1 MKKIFSVAL
10 AAGALVLTAC
20 GDNTPS
26 PKMETA
32 GDTISYELGM
42 SNAPS
47 EAELKMF
54 LSDPRTG
61 SDSAYVEEFMKGFRE
76 AIEAGGDKKKAA
88 YFAGLQAGAQLKMG
102 MKQVEAAIYAD
113 DSTKHLSVKNFLAGF
128 KAGMEGKRTH
138 LKIDGKLIDRQTAMM
153 DVNERINK
161 EAAAAAERK
170 YADNKEQSTKF
181 IEAKSKEKDVNKLEG
196 GTLYKVLTAGTGA
209 TPKDG
214 QRVNV
219 IYEGKL
225 TDGTVFDASAQHP
238 GPDGKSNP
246 MVVGQMIAGFNA
258 ALKAMPVGST
268 WEIYIPYDQAYN
280 DQQSPVIK
288 PYSALIFTVTLVSI
302 EEDKKPAN

>member
-1 MKKIFSVAL
+1 MKKIFTVAL
-10 AAGALVLTAC
+10 AAGALMLTAC
-20 GDNTPS
+20 GDNTPKPQLKS
-26 PKMETA
+26 A

-42 SNAPS
+42 ANAPS
-47 EAELKMF
+47 EAELKMY

-61 SDSAYVEEFMKGFRE
+61 SDSAYIEEFMKGFKE
-76 AIEAGGDKKKAA
+76 AIQASGDKKKAA
-88 YFAGLQAGAQLKMG
+88 YYAGLQVGNQFKTTIQ
-102 MKQVEAAIYAD
+102 QVEGAIYAD
-113 DSTKHLSVKNFLAGF
+113 DSTKHLSMKNFLAGF
-128 KAGMEGKRTH
+128 KDGMGGKRTH
-138 LKIDGKLIDRQTAMM
+138 LKIDGKLIDRQMAAM
-153 DVNERINK
+153 DVNDRINK
-161 EAAAAAERK
+161 EAAAAAQRK

-196 GTLYKVLTAGTGA
+196 GTLYKVLTEGTGA

-225 TDGTVFDASAQHP
+225 ADGTVFDASAQHP
-238 GPDGKSNP
+238 GPDGKSNQ

-268 WEIYIPYDQAYN
+268 WEIYIPYEQAYN

-302 EEDKKPAN
+302 DEDKANAN